1 MAKIVVLDIEAQDG
15 LRIAGLDAGTVTAVE
30 PPASGDLAAANGLP
44 RPARGIRTTPG
55 LAAAAVSHSTC
66 VTPISRA
73 KIVHRGYTLPL
84 IEGDMGGVRAMHGKT
99 CDTEDRD
106 TELMALARLV
116 AYALESSRSLD
127 AEVVEVCLEK
137 ALEAVLDQIDDTSR
151 TTLTTGDIILIN
163 RSALC

>member
-1 MAKIVVLDIEAQDG
+1 
-15 LRIAGLDAGTVTAVE
+15 
-30 PPASGDLAAANGLP
+30 
-44 RPARGIRTTPG
+44 
-55 LAAAAVSHSTC
+55 
-66 VTPISRA
+66 
-73 KIVHRGYTLPL
+73 
-84 IEGDMGGVRAMHGKT
+84 MGGVRAMHGKT